1 MKKPAFILILLLAVF
16 CANAQNIPW
25 DDLQKVNDVFLSA
38 PTYFI
43 KSSYTLYKENVAT
56 PVESYNAT
64 VKKKGGDMYY
74 KLGEAEIFIKDKKQ
88 FMIQHDEKTAVLNT
102 DYLGEEGDITPQSVK
117 LKIEV
122 LKKTANL
129 IKYSAEGNDVG
140 IFRCYGYDKNKPL
153 MEFYYNKKSFC
164 LTKMVIYKTYN
175 NIVRNG
181 VNITENYRLVIDY
194 NSIDL
199 TGKGIVDTDFLYT
212 KYLIESDG
220 KYALKPGYKNYKL
233 AIN

>member
-1 MKKPAFILILLLAVF
+1 MKTVTFILLLFLGIF

-43 KSSYTLYKENVAT
+43 KSSYTLYKENEST
-56 PVESYNAT
+56 PIESFNAV
-64 VKKKGGDMYY
+64 VKKKGEAMYY
-74 KLGEAEIFIKDKKQ
+74 KLGESEIFVRGKKQ

-102 DYLGEEGDITPQSVK
+102 DYLGEDGDITPQSVK

-129 IKYSAEGNDVG
+129 IKYSAEGNDIG
-140 IFRCYGYDKNKPL
+140 IFKCYGYDKNKPL
-153 MEFYYNKKSFC
+153 MEFYYNRKSFY
-164 LTKMVIYKTYN
+164 LTKMVIYKTY

-181 VNITENYRLVIDY
+181 VNITENYRLIIDY

-199 TGKGIVDTDFLYT
+199 TGKGIADTDFLYS
-212 KYLIESDG
+212 KYLTESDG
-220 KYALKPGYKNYKL
+220 KFALKTGYKNYKL